1 MNGTAVDAALAT
13 LFCNGVVHSHSMG
26 IGGGFLMTVYIR
38 WVLPPINFY
47 QSNVWKSL
55 SLKSRSLRLLGNFS

>member
-38 WVLPPINFY
+38 CVQCIPLP
-47 QSNVWKSL
+47 V
-55 SLKSRSLRLLGNFS
+55 